1 MKDVLTRFL
10 TKKVFSFP
18 FFALLC
24 LNLTGLAIGLF
35 CFYYLTEEVD

>member
-10 TKKVFSFP
+10 TKKVFACR
-18 FFALLC
+18 FFGLPC
-24 LNLTGLAIGLF
+24 LNLTGLAIGVF